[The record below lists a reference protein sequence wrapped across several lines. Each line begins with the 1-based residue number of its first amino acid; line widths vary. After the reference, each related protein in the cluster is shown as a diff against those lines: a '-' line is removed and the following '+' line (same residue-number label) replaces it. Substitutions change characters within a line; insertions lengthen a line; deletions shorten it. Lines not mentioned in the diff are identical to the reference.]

1 MKGART
7 MRFLLAVILIAASG
21 WSGYWF
27 VGQNGLSR
35 GFETWFEARRAEGW
49 VAETS
54 DITVQGFPNRF
65 DTGFSDLVL
74 ADPAT
79 GLAWEAEFFQIL
91 ALSYQ
96 PNHVIAVW
104 PDQQLIA
111 TPQEKFRI
119 ESRDMR
125 ASLRIAPDTRL
136 APERATLTAEFLQVS
151 PEARPDEPTALT
163 SLTLAAER
171 QQEAEYRL
179 GLSAEG
185 LTLAAPWQARL
196 DPQGR
201 LPRQISGLHADLTVR
216 FDRVW
221 DRSAIEDARPQ
232 PTEIKVKLADAKW
245 GQLHLQAAGAVKV
258 TPEGWPEGDITLK
271 ARNWRDMLRI
281 AAKTGAVPDSML
293 GTLESGLSLMA
304 QMSGNPETLDVP
316 LTFRN
321 GRILLGPIPIG
332 PAPILRLR

>member
-1 MKGART
+1 
-7 MRFLLAVILIAASG
+7 MRFLLAMIVIAALG

-27 VGQNGLSR
+27 LGQSGLNR
-35 GFETWFEARRAEGW
+35 GFETWFDLRRAEGW

-74 ADPAT
+74 ADPET
-79 GLAWEAEFFQIL
+79 GLAWEADFFQIL

-104 PDQQLIA
+104 PNSQLIS

-136 APERATLTAEFLQVS
+136 APERATLTAEYLQIT
-151 PEARPDEPTALT
+151 PLERQDENTALT

-171 QQEAEYRL
+171 QMETEYRL
-179 GLSAEG
+179 GLTAEG
-185 LTLAAPWQARL
+185 LTLSPPWRAQL

-201 LPRQISGLHADLTVR
+201 LPTQISGLHADLTVS
-216 FDRVW
+216 FDKLW
-221 DRSAIEDARPQ
+221 DRSAIEQARPQ
-232 PTEIKVKLADAKW
+232 PTAINLRLADAKW
-245 GQLHLQAAGAVKV
+245 GQLHLQAAGDVTV
-258 TPEGWPEGDITLK
+258 TPEGLPEGEITLK
-271 ARNWRDMLRI
+271 ARNWREMLQI
-281 AAKTGAVPDSML
+281 AAQTGVIPESML
-293 GTLESGLSLMA
+293 GTLDSGLSLMA
-304 QMSGNPETLDVP
+304 QMSGNPNTLDVP

-321 GRILLGPIPIG
+321 GRIFLGPIPIG
-332 PAPILRLR
+332 PAPVLRLR

>member
-1 MKGART
+1 MKGARI
-7 MRFLLAVILIAASG
+7 MRFLLAVIVIAASG

-27 VGQNGLSR
+27 IGQSGLNR
-35 GFETWFEARRAEGW
+35 GFAAWFESRRADGW
-49 VAETS
+49 VAEAS

-65 DTGFSDLVL
+65 DTGFTDLVL
-74 ADPAT
+74 ADPET

-96 PNHVIAVW
+96 PNHLIAVW

-111 TPQEKFRI
+111 TPQEKFLV
-119 ESRDMR
+119 ESEDMR

-136 APERATLTAEFLQVS
+136 APERATLTAEFLQIT
-151 PEARPDEPTALT
+151 PEARPDEATALT

-171 QQEAEYRL
+171 QQETEYRL

-221 DRSAIEDARPQ
+221 DRSAVEDARPQ
-232 PTEIKVKLADAKW
+232 PTEIKLKLADAKW
-245 GQLHLQAAGAVKV
+245 GQLHLQAAGEVTV
-258 TPEGWPEGDITLK
+258 TPEGWPEGEITLK

-281 AAKTGAVPDSML
+281 AAETGAVPESML
-293 GTLESGLSLMA
+293 GTLENGFSLMA

-321 GRILLGPIPIG
+321 GRIQLGPIPIG
-332 PAPILRLR
+332 PAPVLRLR

>member
-1 MKGART
+1 
-7 MRFLLAVILIAASG
+7 MRLLLAVIVIIAAG

-27 VGQNGLSR
+27 VGQSGLSR
-35 GFETWFEARRAEGW
+35 GFASWFDARRAEGW
-49 VAETS
+49 VAEAAE
-54 DITVQGFPNRF
+54 ITVQGFPNRF

-79 GLAWEAEFFQIL
+79 GLAWEVGFFQIL

-104 PDQQLIA
+104 PNQQLIA
-111 TPQEKFRI
+111 TPQEKFRL
-119 ESRDMR
+119 ESQDMR

-136 APERATLTAEFLQVS
+136 APERATLTAEYLQVTPDS
-151 PEARPDEPTALT
+151 RPAEQTALT

-171 QQEAEYRL
+171 QEDTGYRL
-179 GLSAEG
+179 GISAEG

-201 LPRQISGLHADLTVR
+201 LPRQISGLHADLTVH

-221 DRSAIEDARPQ
+221 DRRAIEDARPQ
-232 PTEIKVKLADAKW
+232 PTAIKVKLADAKW
-245 GQLHLQAAGAVKV
+245 GQLHLQAAGEVTV
-258 TPEGWPEGDITLK
+258 TPEGWPEGEITLK
-271 ARNWRDMLRI
+271 ARNWREMLHI
-281 AAKTGAVPDSML
+281 AAETGAVHESLL
-293 GTLESGLSLMA
+293 GTVESGLALMA

-316 LTFRN
+316 LTFRK

-332 PAPILRLR
+332 PAPVLRLR